1 MGNCVCAQVKNMK
14 NLDIPVSKLEE
25 LQNNYQK
32 NINIYSGLLYRNNNQ
47 LNDNSTKCTKKFKS
61 VLSNHSTI
69 NSFSSFINQDSHKNS
84 CIDLSFIKEKKKR
97 NDTPK
102 SKINKYI
109 PKKIKEELNNKDERI
124 PRKFSSFCGHKSF
137 GGPIFSKL
145 CRHSKRNK
153 KDNIDD

>member
-14 NLDIPVSKLEE
+14 NLDVAVSQLEE

-84 CIDLSFIKEKKKR
+84 CIDLSFIKEKKKEM
-97 NDTPK
+97 
-102 SKINKYI
+102 I
-109 PKKIKEELNNKDERI
+109 PPNIK
-124 PRKFSSFCGHKSF
+124 
-137 GGPIFSKL
+137 
-145 CRHSKRNK
+145 
-153 KDNIDD
+153 